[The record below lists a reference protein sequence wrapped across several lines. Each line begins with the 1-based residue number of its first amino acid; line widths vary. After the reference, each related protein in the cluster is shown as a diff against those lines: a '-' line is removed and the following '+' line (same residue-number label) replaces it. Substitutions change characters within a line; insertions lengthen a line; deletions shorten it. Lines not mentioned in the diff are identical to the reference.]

1 MKRYVLI
8 ALLFIVLIG
17 FNIFQYIEKSNLQN
31 ALDNNEQKFEEM
43 IEENET
49 IYFDAAET
57 AEKFILAYFNYEQ
70 HPKQDDVEEYLSPSI
85 INDLNFSSPEEYEEE
100 MSDITSSV
108 SNLNIYLG
116 DAVDGRQKILGVFD
130 NILNVYGGDS
140 TVQSL
145 IEMDLE
151 NTENGWQIV
160 DFDFFQY

>member
-1 MKRYVLI
+1 MKSYVLI
-8 ALLFIVLIG
+8 GLLFIVLIA
-17 FNIFQYIEKSNLQN
+17 FSIFQYIEKSNLQN
-31 ALDNNEQKFEEM
+31 ALDNNERKFEEM

-49 IYFDAAET
+49 LYFEASET

-70 HPKQDDVEEYLSPSI
+70 HPKQDDVEKYLSPAI

-116 DAVDGRQKILGVFD
+116 DAVDGRQKVLGVFD
-130 NILNVYGGDS
+130 NILNVYGGES
-140 TVQSL
+140 TVKSL

-151 NTENGWQIV
+151 NTENGWRIV
-160 DFDFFQY
+160 DFSFYQY

>member
-1 MKRYVLI
+1 MKRYILI

-49 IYFDAAET
+49 IYFEASET

-70 HPKQDDVEEYLSPSI
+70 HPKQDDVEEYLSPAI

-116 DAVDGRQKILGVFD
+116 DAVDGRQKVLGVFD
-130 NILNVYGGDS
+130 NILNVYGGES

-151 NTENGWQIV
+151 NTESGWQIV
-160 DFDFFQY
+160 DFSFYQY

>member
-1 MKRYVLI
+1 MKRYVLV
-8 ALLFIVLIG
+8 AVLFVVLIG
-17 FNIFQYIEKSNLQN
+17 FNIFQYIEKSNLEN
-31 ALDNNEQKFEEM
+31 KLVSKENKLIEM
-43 IEENET
+43 TTANET
-49 IYFDAAET
+49 VYFDASET
-57 AEKFILAYFNYEQ
+57 AEKFIFNYFNYEQ
-70 HPKQDDVEEYLSPSI
+70 HPKQEDVESYLSPAV
-85 INDLNFSSPEEYEEE
+85 INNLNFSSPEEYEEE

-116 DAVDGRQKILGVFD
+116 DAVDGRQKVLGVFD

-151 NTENGWQIV
+151 STEDGWQIV

>member
-1 MKRYVLI
+1 MKRYILI

-17 FNIFQYIEKSNLQN
+17 FNVFQYIEKSNLQN
-31 ALDNNEQKFEEM
+31 ALNYYEQKFEDM
-43 IEENET
+43 IAENET
-49 IYFDAAET
+49 IYFEATET
-57 AEKFILAYFNYEQ
+57 AEKFILGYFNYEQ
-70 HPKQDDVEEYLSPSI
+70 HPKQDDVEEYLSPAI

-116 DAVDGRQKILGVFD
+116 DAVDGKQKVLGVFD
-130 NILNVYGGDS
+130 NVLNVYGGDS

-160 DFDFFQY
+160 DFNFFQY

>member
-8 ALLFIVLIG
+8 ALLFIVLMG

-31 ALDNNEQKFEEM
+31 ALDNNEGKLNNMVEES
-43 IEENET
+43 ES
-49 IYFDAAET
+49 IYFEAGET
-57 AEKFILAYFNYEQ
+57 AEKFILGYFNYEQ
-70 HPKQDDVEEYLSPSI
+70 YPKKEDVEEYLSPTVM
-85 INDLNFSSPEEYEEE
+85 NELNFSSPEEYEEE

-116 DAVDGRQKILGVFD
+116 DAVDGKQKVLGVFD

-145 IEMDLE
+145 IEVDLE

-160 DFDFFQY
+160 DFSFYQY